1 MSTKKNAEVS
11 KIGDRIRSFRIEND
25 LTLVQL
31 ANLIKISHG
40 SLSGLENNKS
50 KPSAETLANFCL
62 YTEINIEWLLTGKGN
77 KKRKE
82 KRQEIQDIRR
92 QFEILNDAEE
102 WLAEEIQRNPN
113 RKIWFELHLLDS
125 FQSFKM
131 WREERKGAETYREDT
146 PVSKVA

>member
-1 MSTKKNAEVS
+1 MSTKKNEEVS
-11 KIGDRIRSFRIEND
+11 KIGDRIRSFRIMND

-62 YTEINIEWLLTGKGN
+62 HTEINIEWLLTGKGN
-77 KKRKE
+77 RERKE
-82 KRQEIQDIRR
+82 KKQEIRDFRG
-92 QFEILNDAEE
+92 QFEILNDVEE
-102 WLAEEIQRNPN
+102 WLTEEVERNPN

-125 FQSFKM
+125 FQAFKD
-131 WREERKGAETYREDT
+131 WREEKKGTETHGENI